1 MVGICRHS
9 YIRGEFSHEKTYLRQ
24 ERNKMEDGTPSFSTQ
39 LVEFGIFLPCFKSIF
54 YLRGLQLQPAKTF
67 GKYFPLPEKRCY
79 SPQMA
84 SVLLLYPFAD
94 NGKIALGFSQTAYI
108 TSNLSVIA

>member
-1 MVGICRHS
+1 MGICRHS
-9 YIRGEFSHEKTYLRQ
+9 YIRGEFSHEKTYLKQ
-24 ERNKMEDGTPSFSTQ
+24 ERNKMEDGTPTSSTQ
-39 LVEFGIFLPCFKSIF
+39 LVEFGIFPPCFKSIF

-94 NGKIALGFSQTAYI
+94 NEKIALGFS
-108 TSNLSVIA
+108 